1 MKTIEEMWGLYSST
15 LAKTHLK
22 VSSAIYEINLFSKF
36 QLFLDCMKWKALL
49 IWSLSPPSV
58 SLSPCVA
65 LSVKKGDRVAQ
76 LVCER
81 ICYPD
86 LMEEQVQFRLRGFR
100 NFHLVAKTH

>member
-1 MKTIEEMWGLYSST
+1 MESI
-15 LAKTHLK
+15 
-22 VSSAIYEINLFSKF
+22 INLEPLPSIC
-36 QLFLDCMKWKALL
+36 L
-49 IWSLSPPSV
+49 SL
-58 SLSPCVA
+58 PCVA

-100 NFHLVAKTH
+100 NFYLVSKTH